1 MKLAVLFPGQA
12 SQYVGMGKE
21 LTERFPVARQT
32 FDEADAALGEP
43 FHQLLWEGPEAD
55 LNLTA
60 NTQPGVLA
68 VSVAAWRV
76 LTEAKK
82 DLEPAFLAGHSL
94 GEYSALVAAGSLAF
108 ADAMRT
114 VRQRG
119 LFMQTAVPVGVG
131 AMAAL
136 MGIEPADIAAACEE
150 AAQGQVVVPAN
161 DNAPGQVVIAGHA
174 EAVQRAIAI
183 AKTRGC
189 KRAIPLPVSAPFH
202 CALMAPARER
212 LTPVLAALPFSDP
225 RWPVVA
231 NVDAL
236 PTASGVDARVKLTAQ
251 VDAPVRWRETLL
263 FLREQAVDTLI
274 EVGPG
279 TVLCGLAKRVSKDWT
294 LLNVENT
301 ESLNKTLAGLT
312 SEEK

>member
-1 MKLAVLFPGQA
+1 MKIAVVFPGQA

-21 LTERFPVARQT
+21 LAERFPVARQC

-43 FHQLLWEGPEAD
+43 LHNLLWEGPESD

-76 LTEAKK
+76 LAEAKR
-82 DLEPAFLAGHSL
+82 DLAPAFLAGHSL
-94 GEYSALVAAGSLAF
+94 GEYSALVAAGTLAF
-108 ADAMRT
+108 EDAVRT

-136 MGIEPADIAAACEE
+136 MGIEPADMAAACEE

-183 AKTRGC
+183 AKTKGC

-212 LTPVLAALPFSDP
+212 LAPVLAAIPFSDP
-225 RWPVVA
+225 RWPIVA
-231 NVDAL
+231 NVDAR
-236 PTASGVDARVKLTAQ
+236 PTVSGADARTKLTAQ

-263 FLREQAVDTLI
+263 FFKDQGVDTLI

-294 LLNVENT
+294 ILNVENA
-301 ESLNKTLAGLT
+301 ESLEKTLAALA
-312 SEEK
+312 

>member
-1 MKLAVLFPGQA
+1 LKIAVVFPGQA

-21 LTERFPVARQT
+21 LAERFPVARQT

-43 FHQLLWEGPEAD
+43 FHHLLWEGPESD

-76 LTEAKK
+76 LTEMKQG
-82 DLEPAFLAGHSL
+82 LEPAFLAGHSL

-108 ADAMRT
+108 GDAVRT

-136 MGIEPADIAAACEE
+136 MGIEPADMAAACEE

-183 AKTRGC
+183 AKTKGC

-202 CALMAPARER
+202 CALMAPAREH

-231 NVDAL
+231 NVDAR
-236 PTASGVDARVKLTAQ
+236 PTVSGGDARQKLTAQ

-263 FLREQAVDTLI
+263 FFKDQGVDTLI

-294 LLNVENT
+294 MLNVENA
-301 ESLNKTLAGLT
+301 ESLGKTLAGLA
-312 SEEK
+312 